1 MEREFLEDVGADMR
15 IIVIFYGAAAPSGPG
30 PPHSRGF

>member
-15 IIVIFYGAAAPSGPG
+15 INSKMDLKNR
-30 PPHSRGF
+30 RGRSLG